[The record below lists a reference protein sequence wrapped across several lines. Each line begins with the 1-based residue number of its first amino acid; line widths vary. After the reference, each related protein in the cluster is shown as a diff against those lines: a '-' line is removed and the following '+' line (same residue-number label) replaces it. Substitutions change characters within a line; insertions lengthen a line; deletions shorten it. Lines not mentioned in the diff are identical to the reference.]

1 MEAVEQKPYVT
12 IDGVDIQVED
22 LPEEGQG
29 VFGRLQR
36 LNQKK
41 VNQTLDLEETQA
53 AINFFSDRIV
63 QIINEDKSGTT
74 AVESETKTI
83 SDVEVTEESDS

>member
-1 MEAVEQKPYVT
+1 
-12 IDGVDIQVED
+12 
-22 LPEEGQG
+22 LPEAGQG

-53 AINFFSDRIV
+53 AINFFSDKIV

-74 AVESETKTI
+74 EVESETKTI
-83 SDVEVTEESDS
+83 DEVEVAEESDS

>member
-1 MEAVEQKPYVT
+1 MEQVEPKPYVT
-12 IDGVDIQVED
+12 IDGVDINVED
-22 LPEEGQG
+22 LPEAGQG

-53 AINFFSDRIV
+53 AINFFSDKIV
-63 QIINEDKSGTT
+63 QIINEEKSGTT
-74 AVESETKTI
+74 EVESETKTI
-83 SDVEVTEESDS
+83 SDVEVAEESDS